1 MVVAAVVAGTV
12 VSAGVAGASAASSA
26 KAARA
31 NMTAAERAANLQAE
45 AAERQAEIAQE
56 NLDFQK
62 QQYEDWESVYG
73 PVRENLSDFY
83 QDLTPDIY
91 IASGLAQIDQQYE
104 ATLLEFDR
112 QFAQRGIDSPA
123 QDSLQ
128 LQVGLNAATQKAV
141 VRQRAPLTV
150 ADVQQGFLSN
160 NVSNPNTQGI
170 SNAFQNQANVYGE
183 QAGVY
188 GNQANAFRAQ
198 AARDQAAYEQSIAAI
213 GTSVGNGI
221 TAGIGLSGTS
231 TTGAPPTTTSPGNL
245 PTYNP
250 AGGNYTPGRA
260 IVPIWRR

>member
-1 MVVAAVVAGTV
+1 MVIAAVAVTAVAG
-12 VSAGVAGASAASSA
+12 AAAAGASASASA
-26 KAARA
+26 KAAKA
-31 NMTAAERAANLQAE
+31 NMSAADRAATLQAE

-56 NLDFQK
+56 QLDFQK

-83 QDLTPDIY
+83 QDLTPETY
-91 IASGLAQIDQQYE
+91 TASGLSQIDQQYE

-123 QDSLQ
+123 QDALQ
-128 LQVGLNAATQKAV
+128 LQVGLNAAGQKAAI
-141 VRQRAPLTV
+141 RQRAPLTV
-150 ADVQQGFLSN
+150 ASAQQGFLAS
-160 NVSNPNTQGI
+160 NVSNPAATGVA
-170 SNAFQNQANVYGE
+170 SSYQNQANVYGQ

-188 GNQANAFRAQ
+188 GQQANAFRSQ

-213 GTSVGNGI
+213 GTSVSKGI

-231 TTGAPPTTTSPGNL
+231 TTSAPS

-250 AGGNYTPGRA
+250 TGGDYTPGPEV
-260 IVPIWRR
+260 VPIWRR